1 MTHTGCFA
9 RLLEKSVEELLQAF
23 DEVFCFRTGFI
34 GPERLNF
41 GGYARSVLDEIN
53 TTKLLFQVFQKIQ
66 LTIDQRNL
74 TAAPAFG
81 GCIERKG
88 GKIIEIVVVFTEEDQ
103 SLFEYF
109 FAAITETMEKEF
121 HAILIIV
128 MVGDIV
134 LAPYDN
140 WIRFIRRL

>member
-9 RLLEKSVEELLQAF
+9 RLLEKSVEELLQSL

-81 GCIERKG
+81 GCIQ
-88 GKIIEIVVVFTEEDQ
+88 GKRIKVVIVAVTFTESNQRTFEDC
-103 SLFEYF
+103 FR
-109 FAAITETMEKEF
+109 AVTENME
-121 HAILIIV
+121 
-128 MVGDIV
+128 
-134 LAPYDN
+134 
-140 WIRFIRRL
+140 